1 MGKFSAAS
9 ISHHPNSKE
18 SLNGREGHIFFSAQ
32 PRVRTILRSFFVGLY
47 KRADRQ
53 RAVLHLSPDFSSVL

>member
-1 MGKFSAAS
+1 MGKFSTAS

-18 SLNGREGHIFFSAQ
+18 SLNGREGPVFFSAE
-32 PRVRTILRSFFVGLY
+32 PGVRTVLGSFSVGLY

-53 RAVLHLSPDFSSVL
+53 RAALHLGPDFSSVL